1 MTDLTPMLP
10 LAISLLAAAS
20 GALIGLALAESLA
33 ARRAGPRRPVP
44 LSTRLL
50 PWLRAAAMPAGLRD
64 RWGASAAGRLITAGV
79 AWEPNDF
86 ASLRWLA
93 QWAGG
98 AISFLLLLG
107 RTGDL
112 VFWFLA
118 ILTMTTA
125 ATAPNLWLSLRIERR
140 QRDLDRRLPD
150 FLDRVSLA
158 LEAGLGF
165 EVALRRSAHRFPG
178 RLGEELRRM
187 VRMIDRGHTR
197 TEAMVEMAARNPSDD
212 LVAFAAAVRQSDR
225 LGTSLARTLR
235 VQSDLLR
242 ARRKRRAQEAGRRLP
257 VLIVF
262 PLVFFFL
269 PALLIVYLA
278 PPLLH
283 LFLGR

>member
-1 MTDLTPMLP
+1 MTDSTLLVPA
-10 LAISLLAAAS
+10 AIALLAALAG
-20 GALIGLALAESLA
+20 GAIGLAVAELLA
-33 ARRAGPRRPVP
+33 AGGERGGEAGRT
-44 LSTRLL
+44 SRLL
-50 PWLRAAAMPAGLRD
+50 PWLRAAGTPTGLQRRWGEGAAHRLVMAGIDWEPADFAALRWVSLWAGAGL
-64 RWGASAAGRLITAGV
+64 S
-79 AWEPNDF
+79 
-86 ASLRWLA
+86 
-93 QWAGG
+93 
-98 AISFLLLLG
+98 LLLLIG

-118 ILTMTTA
+118 IVTLSA
-125 ATAPNLWLSLRIERR
+125 AAVGPELWLNLRIERR

-165 EVALRRSAHRFPG
+165 EVALRRAAERFPG

-187 VRMIDRGHTR
+187 VRQLDRGHTH
-197 TEAMVEMAARNPSDD
+197 TEAMLELAQRNPSDD
-212 LVAFAAAVRQSDR
+212 LVAFAAAVRQADR

-242 ARRKRRAQEAGRRLP
+242 ARRKRRTQEAGRRLP